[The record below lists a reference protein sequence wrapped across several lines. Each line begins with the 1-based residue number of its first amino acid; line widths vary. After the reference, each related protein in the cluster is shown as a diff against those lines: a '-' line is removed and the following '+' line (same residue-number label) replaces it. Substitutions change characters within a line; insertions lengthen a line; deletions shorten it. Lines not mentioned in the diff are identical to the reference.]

1 MRKSRFTEEQIIKV
15 LKEHAAGMS
24 ERSVPQAR
32 HQRCDVLQVAGALW
46 RDGDLRRPQAEGP
59 GRGEPQAEEASGGVD
74 AGRLDAEGDARKKLL
89 TPGLRR
95 RAVTWAISERDYSQR
110 RACGLV
116 GLHPKTYRYA
126 STRPDDG
133 TLRIKL
139 KELAS
144 QRRRF
149 GYRRLGLLLA
159 RQGVRINHKKLYRL
173 YREERLSVRKRG
185 GRKRAL
191 GTRAPMAIPQDANLR
206 WSLDFVMDT
215 LVSGRRFRILTVVDD
230 FTRECLGLVVD
241 TSLTA
246 LRVARELGQII
257 ESRGCPRM
265 IVSDNGTEFTS
276 NAILAWQEALGIE
289 WHYIAPGKPMQNGF
303 VESFNGRLRDE
314 CLNEHLFAN
323 LNEARNIIE
332 EWRIDYNTNR
342 PHTSLNG
349 LTPTEFATRPNRGQ
363 IQNRLSL

>member
-1 MRKSRFTEEQIIKV
+1 M
-15 LKEHAAGMS
+15 
-24 ERSVPQAR
+24 
-32 HQRCDVLQVAGALW
+32 
-46 RDGDLRRPQAEGP
+46 
-59 GRGEPQAEEASGGVD
+59 
-74 AGRLDAEGDARKKLL
+74 
-89 TPGLRR
+89 
-95 RAVTWAISERDYSQR
+95 TWAVSEKSYSQR
-110 RACGLV
+110 RACDLV
-116 GLHPKTYRYA
+116 GLQPKTYRYA
-126 STRPDDG
+126 STRSDDEA
-133 TLRIKL
+133 LRTKL

-191 GTRAPMAIPQDANLR
+191 GTRAPMTIPQDQNLR

-215 LVSGRRFRILTVVDD
+215 LASGRRFRILTLVDD

-246 LRVARELGQII
+246 RRVLRELDQII

-265 IVSDNGTEFTS
+265 IVSDNGPEFTS
-276 NAILAWQEALGIE
+276 NAVLAWQEELGIE

-323 LNEARNIIE
+323 LNEARQIIE
-332 EWRIDYNTNR
+332 DWRIDYNTNR

-349 LTPTEFATRPNRGQ
+349 LTPSEFANRSNRDENLTCSPQIRP
-363 IQNRLSL
+363 I